1 MNAHRTALVTGA
13 NRGLGRAVAVELAR
27 RGIRVVVTARDGEAA
42 EATAAEIGPDTGW
55 RQLDVADPESVL
67 RAAAGLSEVDILVCN
82 AGVLLDG
89 GRDPLN
95 VPLDLVERTLAV
107 NVIGSWRVAQAF
119 VPPMI
124 RRGWGRVV
132 FVSSATGSFTVGLW
146 PGTPGY
152 SLSKTAVN
160 GLTTLLATQ
169 TADTGV
175 LVNAVNPGPTRTR
188 MMPNAER
195 TAEDAAA
202 DIADAATLPADGPH
216 GAFLRRG
223 ERIAW

>member
-1 MNAHRTALVTGA
+1 MNAHHTALVTGA
-13 NRGLGRAVAVELAR
+13 NRGLGRAVATELAR
-27 RGIRVVVTARDGEAA
+27 RGLRVIATARD
-42 EATAAEIGPDTGW
+42 TTTTPDLGPGVVW
-55 RQLDVADPESVL
+55 HQLDVTDPESV
-67 RAAAGLSEVDILVCN
+67 RQAASALSEVDTLVCN

-89 GRDPLN
+89 GRDPLT
-95 VPLDLVERTLAV
+95 VPLDLVERTLEV
-107 NVIGSWRVAQAF
+107 NVLGGWRVAQAF
-119 VPPMI
+119 VPPMV

-146 PGTPGY
+146 PGAPGY

-188 MMPNAER
+188 MVPNAER
-195 TAEDAAA
+195 TAAEAAV
-202 DIADAATLPADGPH
+202 DIADAATLPDDGPT
-216 GAFLRRG
+216 GTFLRRG